1 MRGSRAGEG
10 EFEGQL
16 KPQAGYRAHLIEVI
30 QAAGAQLVDLPEV
43 ADQELV
49 ERSLKRQA
57 PFDSSGKRGYR
68 DALIWHNLLEVARSG
83 DSIVFATADGDFRED
98 EMSDR
103 LDKHLIRD
111 LRERGIDPGRVSL
124 VRTLAEVVERVLE
137 PVRYML
143 DALDDQL
150 VDNPD
155 RVAELAK
162 AITEIATK
170 DSGLVDCTEAA
181 VEADVDGEPF
191 EGKVIEKRVIEIKGF
206 ERFALADAVALGE
219 DRFGIKLWMDATVYF
234 EAKVAGEGAAD
245 DDPQAEQSSAWVS
258 GRSRARL
265 IYELDYGKSEARLG
279 QPRFI
284 RLISVPDGVSE
295 KRTRAAPRACVGSSW
310 AKRSRP
316 DDPEA
321 GRRGEQV
328 RQPLREHLDRA
339 PALRGLIQPG
349 REPHSGE
356 NRRGGP
362 GSGVHTRAIR
372 RPSRG
377 TPGKAPTRQRQLLDA
392 ASTAE
397 RGCAGRPNPRG
408 SRQGLPLR
416 LDPAVAS
423 ARPAE
428 RPSPACN

>member
-1 MRGSRAGEG
+1 MKIVLDSSVIVEGDWNLTDYSAQALLGACAREALELFIPRVVLSEVINSYEEREAAKLETLNKVRALIREMRGSRAGEG

-43 ADQELV
+43 AHQELV

-279 QPRFI
+279 QPRLI

-295 KRTRAAPRACVGSSW
+295 KAN
-310 AKRSRP
+310 
-316 DDPEA
+316 A
-321 GRRGEQV
+321 GRTEGV
-328 RQPLREHLDRA
+328 RWIELGQE
-339 PALRGLIQPG
+339 
-349 REPHSGE
+349 E
-356 NRRGGP
+356 
-362 GSGVHTRAIR
+362 
-372 RPSRG
+372 
-377 TPGKAPTRQRQLLDA
+377 
-392 ASTAE
+392 ST
-397 RGCAGRPNPRG
+397 G
-408 SRQGLPLR
+408 
-416 LDPAVAS
+416 
-423 ARPAE
+423 
-428 RPSPACN
+428 